1 MLGYFF
7 FLVTIILIRHLE
19 VESKKKEDKVGTLL
33 LGCFFSLV
41 AWLLILVTYNYIF
54 LWLLLEENA

>member
-19 VESKKKEDKVGTLL
+19 VESKKEDKVGTLL

-41 AWLLILVTYNYIF
+41 AWLLILVTYNYI
-54 LWLLLEENA
+54 

>member
-19 VESKKKEDKVGTLL
+19 FGSKKEDKVGTLL

-41 AWLLILVTYNYIF
+41 AWLLILVAYNYIF

>member
-19 VESKKKEDKVGTLL
+19 VESKKEDKVGTLL

-54 LWLLLEENA
+54 LWLLLEENG